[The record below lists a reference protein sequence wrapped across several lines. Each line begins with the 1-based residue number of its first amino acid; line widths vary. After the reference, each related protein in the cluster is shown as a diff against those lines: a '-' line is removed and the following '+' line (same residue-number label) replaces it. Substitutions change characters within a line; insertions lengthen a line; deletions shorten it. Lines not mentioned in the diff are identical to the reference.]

1 MGSIIQNAANNV
13 GANGIFS
20 SSALNNSSLSG
31 ISALPSGVAGDLKL
45 LTTATASAS
54 ASLSF
59 NSTYINSSYKIFKFE
74 WINTAPSTGADMT
87 VNFST
92 DNGSNYNVTKTTTL
106 FTTTHY
112 TNDSFTELGYN
123 TGRDLAQSTAELQLE
138 ANIGT
143 QSDMGV
149 SGHLYLF
156 NPSSTT
162 YVKHLI
168 SRNNLAHQTY
178 TTNWFVAGYCNT
190 TSAINAVRFK
200 YTSGNVQVGT
210 FKLYGIGAN

>member
-1 MGSIIQNAANNV
+1 MGSIIQNAANNI
-13 GANGIFS
+13 GANGVFS
-20 SSALNNSSLSG
+20 SSALTNASVSG
-31 ISALPSGVAGDLKL
+31 ISALPSGVGGKLKL
-45 LTTATASAS
+45 LSTQTASSS
-54 ASLSF
+54 ASISF
-59 NSTYINSSYKIFKFE
+59 TSGIDSTYDVYKFE

-92 DNGSNYNVTKTTTL
+92 DGGSNYNVTKTTTL

-112 TNDSFTELGYN
+112 VDDQFEELAYN
-123 TGRDLAQSTAELQLE
+123 TGRDLAQSTGELQLE

-156 NPSSTT
+156 SPSSTT
-162 YVKHLI
+162 YVKHFM

-190 TSAINAVRFK
+190 TSAVNATRFK

-210 FKLYGIGAN
+210 FKMYGISA